1 MFACVL
7 IAGMGACKEASKGLQ
22 QHITGRMNELL
33 VVAEK
38 NYWNGPVGDTIR
50 AFFGQD
56 VAGLPQA
63 EPAFDMLNLPAQF
76 FDKNLKNHR
85 NVLEVTISPAVDSTV
100 VEYYDS
106 PWAKTQKFVRIRVSD
121 EKEFYRVFDENK
133 LKIMGIYAKAEQ
145 DRLVAVYRR
154 TADVAIYNLFKN
166 KYHIL
171 LSAPSGYY
179 VNKDTTGF
187 VWLSSETSRDSK
199 GVVFFTDDYEHES
212 QFNDVVM
219 IDRVNE
225 MLEKF
230 IPGPLD
236 GNVREVSGPQG
247 RKKITIRSF
256 MAVDTS
262 VPYSV
267 IPYKYN
273 GHYAVLIRGL
283 WTVTNDF
290 MAGPFVLNAVLD
302 EERGRIIYMMG
313 YVYYP
318 NNEKR
323 NMMKQVEA
331 VMNTMTFDYRDE
343 GGKKK

>member
-85 NVLEVTISPAVDSTV
+85 NVLEITISPAVDSTV

-121 EKEFYRVFDENK
+121 EEEFYRVFDENK

-145 DRLVAVYRR
+145 DRLVAVYCLR
-154 TADVAIYNLFKN
+154 T
-166 KYHIL
+166 
-171 LSAPSGYY
+171 S
-179 VNKDTTGF
+179 TT
-187 VWLSSETSRDSK
+187 
-199 GVVFFTDDYEHES
+199 YCCPPH
-212 QFNDVVM
+212 
-219 IDRVNE
+219 
-225 MLEKF
+225 
-230 IPGPLD
+230 P
-236 GNVREVSGPQG
+236 
-247 RKKITIRSF
+247 
-256 MAVDTS
+256 
-262 VPYSV
+262 
-267 IPYKYN
+267 
-273 GHYAVLIRGL
+273 
-283 WTVTNDF
+283 VT
-290 MAGPFVLNAVLD
+290 M
-302 EERGRIIYMMG
+302 
-313 YVYYP
+313 
-318 NNEKR
+318 
-323 NMMKQVEA
+323 
-331 VMNTMTFDYRDE
+331 
-343 GGKKK
+343 